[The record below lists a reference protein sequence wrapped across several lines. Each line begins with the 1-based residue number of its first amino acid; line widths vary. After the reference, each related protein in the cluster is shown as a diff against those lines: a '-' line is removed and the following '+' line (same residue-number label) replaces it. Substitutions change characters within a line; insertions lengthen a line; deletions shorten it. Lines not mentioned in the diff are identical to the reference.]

1 MIHDVTVVML
11 VSETKAPEIVVF
23 YHENIALFPSLN
35 TTTDQMNDNTN
46 CIITQSVALLNI
58 ASARY
63 VPLFPTKCPEEM
75 TLDDTKQIW
84 TACAG

>member
-11 VSETKAPEIVVF
+11 VSETKAPEIVLF
-23 YHENIALFPSLN
+23 HHANIALFPSLN

-46 CIITQSVALLNI
+46 CIITQSVELLNI

-63 VPLFPTKCPEEM
+63 VPLFPTKCSEEM

-84 TACAG
+84 TAGAG